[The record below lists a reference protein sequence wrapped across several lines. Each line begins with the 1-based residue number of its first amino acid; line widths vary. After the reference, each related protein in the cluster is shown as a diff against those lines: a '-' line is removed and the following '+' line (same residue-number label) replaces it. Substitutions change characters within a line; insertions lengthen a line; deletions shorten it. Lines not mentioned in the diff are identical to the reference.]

1 MNFQLEE
8 ELSTLLGP
16 ATGIFEATFHSNP
29 ESLNDNSDSE
39 ESWTRR
45 GNRTSRRTA
54 RINAMEA
61 NGSDSD
67 GEPIAQEREVA
78 TIHDL
83 RHQIRQ
89 EALQGD
95 VSAADQ
101 AIFEEYF
108 GDRYRRPTSPTGRG
122 WQNSARVAAGARI
135 ANEMYGPSI
144 HAARHTS
151 LLARFFVSA
160 APPAGLCAEGRARQR
175 RIDTEATRV
184 AYTRRVNREMR
195 IQNGNRA
202 RILDLERVADERE
215 DMLRDHRS
223 SNDLEAMKNELN
235 ARAMA
240 FKDEDPSGFA
250 GWADHITVA
259 HACSTSKSRQHQIVQ
274 WYTRGVPGRVLR
286 QVRRV
291 EIYYTME
298 QGLKVRLQQAQAQYG
313 ASVAPGAVYRTED
326 DEIWAGSPW
335 AGGIR
340 QVFFG
345 YDPVPSAN
353 GFHYY
358 VPKGEGAAV
367 LKHLAG
373 NFAAR
378 KVRLQHASRQHFSLL
393 AGMMKSFVHSA
404 LLVLSR
410 PEYVNTVDP
419 DVQGLI
425 KIARDGLEEY
435 LRNTLEYEPENES
448 SSSAIG
454 VQGSDGDDDNE
465 SDGSDVASIANGML
479 NAARIL
485 EAAALDRRDGARI
498 AAFTEQFM
506 QGGDEEGAAGS
517 VPADGEDD
525 GGSASMDEGSS
536 P

>member
-1 MNFQLEE
+1 
-8 ELSTLLGP
+8 
-16 ATGIFEATFHSNP
+16 
-29 ESLNDNSDSE
+29 
-39 ESWTRR
+39 
-45 GNRTSRRTA
+45 
-54 RINAMEA
+54 
-61 NGSDSD
+61 
-67 GEPIAQEREVA
+67 
-78 TIHDL
+78 
-83 RHQIRQ
+83 
-89 EALQGD
+89 
-95 VSAADQ
+95 
-101 AIFEEYF
+101 
-108 GDRYRRPTSPTGRG
+108 
-122 WQNSARVAAGARI
+122 
-135 ANEMYGPSI
+135 
-144 HAARHTS
+144 
-151 LLARFFVSA
+151 
-160 APPAGLCAEGRARQR
+160 
-175 RIDTEATRV
+175 
-184 AYTRRVNREMR
+184 
-195 IQNGNRA
+195 
-202 RILDLERVADERE
+202 
-215 DMLRDHRS
+215 MLRDYRS
-223 SNDLEAMKNELN
+223 FNDLDAMKNELN
-235 ARAMA
+235 TRAMA
-240 FKDEDPSGFA
+240 FKDEDPSGFE

-274 WYTRGVPGRVLR
+274 CYTRGVPGRVLR

-313 ASVAPGAVYRTED
+313 ASVAPGVVYHTED
-326 DEIWAGSPW
+326 DDIWAGNLW

-358 VPKGEGAAV
+358 VPKGEGAAM

-435 LRNTLEYEPENES
+435 LRNPLEYEPENES
-448 SSSAIG
+448 SSSAVG
-454 VQGSDGDDDNE
+454 VQGSDGDDGNE
-465 SDGSDVASIANGML
+465 SDGSDVASIANSML
-479 NAARIL
+479 NAAKIL
-485 EAAALDRRDGARI
+485 ETAALDRRDGARE